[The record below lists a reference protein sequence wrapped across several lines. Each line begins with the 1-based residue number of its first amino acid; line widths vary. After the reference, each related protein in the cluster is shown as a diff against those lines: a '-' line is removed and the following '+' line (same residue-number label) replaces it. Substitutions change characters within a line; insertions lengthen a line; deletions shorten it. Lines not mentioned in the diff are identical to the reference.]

1 MTDLTRETTAD
12 RKYNLLET
20 DPWDADVNMPKFK
33 ERKTTQVAALLA
45 QSRGGKI
52 DLYNLVKLIYLIDR
66 EALKRWG
73 RPVTYDRPFNLPLG
87 PTPSATYDLVR
98 NPSKGKDWPLSF
110 SAPHHNVIK
119 LISPDAENDEL
130 SQAEID
136 LIQEV
141 FREFGH
147 KNFGELKR
155 YVHDLPEF
163 RDPGKSSE
171 PIRWDTLLR
180 AVGWKGEDLAEIK
193 RDLEASAK
201 FEKLIG

>member
-1 MTDLTRETTAD
+1 MTDLIRETATD
-12 RKYNLLET
+12 CKYNLLET

-33 ERKTTQVAALLA
+33 ERKTTQVATLLA
-45 QSRGGKI
+45 QYRGGKI

-87 PTPSATYDLVR
+87 TTPSVTYDLVR
-98 NPSKGKDWPLSF
+98 NPSKGKYWPLSF
-110 SAPHHNVIK
+110 STPQNNVIN
-119 LISPDAENDEL
+119 LISLDTEIDEL

-147 KNFGELKR
+147 KNFGELKS
-155 YVHDLPEF
+155 YVHNLPEF
-163 RDPGKSSE
+163 RDPGKSSK
-171 PIRWDTLLR
+171 PIGWDTLLR
-180 AVGWKGEDLAEIK
+180 AVGWEGEDLEEIK
-193 RDLEASAK
+193 RELEASAK